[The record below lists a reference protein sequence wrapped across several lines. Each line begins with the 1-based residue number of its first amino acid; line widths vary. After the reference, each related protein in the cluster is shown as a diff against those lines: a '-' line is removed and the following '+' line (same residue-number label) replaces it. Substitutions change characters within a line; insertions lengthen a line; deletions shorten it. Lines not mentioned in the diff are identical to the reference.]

1 MAQFPDREADL
12 KALAQ
17 NMIAGLT
24 ENPALYPT
32 PPVTPVDLKG
42 DLESF
47 VTLCDEAVAA
57 HAAAEQATATK
68 REGRQA
74 LADAMKAVLRYAENT
89 VNYDD
94 AKLSLLGWGGIS
106 APTSLQ
112 PPGQSRNLEM
122 PRQGDAWVFLD
133 WKKPADGGAVAS
145 YKIERRERPTGAWTL
160 LNVAFESEAM
170 LAGQDR
176 TVEWEYRVIASNKAG
191 DGPPSNTTAR
201 LES

>member
-1 MAQFPDREADL
+1 
-12 KALAQ
+12 
-17 NMIAGLT
+17 
-24 ENPALYPT
+24 
-32 PPVTPVDLKG
+32 
-42 DLESF
+42 
-47 VTLCDEAVAA
+47 
-57 HAAAEQATATK
+57 
-68 REGRQA
+68 
-74 LADAMKAVLRYAENT
+74 
-89 VNYDD
+89 
-94 AKLSLLGWGGIS
+94 
-106 APTSLQ
+106 
-112 PPGQSRNLEM
+112 M

-170 LAGQDR
+170 LTGQDR